1 MKKLVI
7 MIVMMAAAMSA
18 AAQTEAK
25 TAAKR
30 NVTPE
35 ERIERQVKR
44 MQSELML
51 SDDASSK
58 FESLYKDYLSDLRK
72 EADKVAELRKEI
84 NKKRADN
91 TLKEKDIKNLQ
102 EKQLTLEK
110 KRVEIREKYYD
121 KFSKILNAHQ
131 LQKVMFQSFEKRNGR
146 GGNGIAKRVIQI
158 FFHAKHS
165 FCMRLRPRGC
175 AYSILALRGA
185 CKGQRVV
192 NFSSLSEIT
201 RVSRSTL
208 PMQKR

>member
-1 MKKLVI
+1 
-7 MIVMMAAAMSA
+7 MAAAMSA

-84 NKKRADN
+84 DKKRADN
-91 TLKEKDIKNLQ
+91 TLKEKDKL
-102 EKQLTLEK
+102 
-110 KRVEIREKYYD
+110 
-121 KFSKILNAHQ
+121 SKILNAHQ

-146 GGNGIAKRVIQI
+146 GGKGMAEQSCEGCQQDVKIRDAKVRADRFGMPRVQHDRNGAKLVRR
-158 FFHAKHS
+158 AK
-165 FCMRLRPRGC
+165 
-175 AYSILALRGA
+175 ITD
-185 CKGQRVV
+185 GQTIEKAQQSV
-192 NFSSLSEIT
+192 
-201 RVSRSTL
+201 RSDE
-208 PMQKR
+208 

>member
-1 MKKLVI
+1 
-7 MIVMMAAAMSA
+7 MAAAMSA

-146 GGNGIAKRVIQI
+146 GGKGIAKQSCEGCQQDVKIRDSKVRADRFGMPRVQ
-158 FFHAKHS
+158 HDRNGAKLV
-165 FCMRLRPRGC
+165 RR
-175 AYSILALRGA
+175 AKITD
-185 CKGQRVV
+185 GQTIEKAQQSV
-192 NFSSLSEIT
+192 
-201 RVSRSTL
+201 RSDE
-208 PMQKR
+208 

>member
-1 MKKLVI
+1 

-58 FESLYKDYLSDLRK
+58 FESLYKDQLSDLRK
-72 EADKVAELRKEI
+72 EADKVTELRKEI

-91 TLKEKDIKNLQ
+91 TLKEKDIK
-102 EKQLTLEK
+102 K
-110 KRVEIREKYYD
+110 
-121 KFSKILNAHQ
+121 
-131 LQKVMFQSFEKRNGR
+131 
-146 GGNGIAKRVIQI
+146 
-158 FFHAKHS
+158 
-165 FCMRLRPRGC
+165 
-175 AYSILALRGA
+175 
-185 CKGQRVV
+185 
-192 NFSSLSEIT
+192 
-201 RVSRSTL
+201 
-208 PMQKR
+208 